1 MAICLRKSG
10 RWQTTLSLNVG
21 SGSVRISADSAVSAI
36 SAVWWDADFAECAET
51 ADLPEV
57 MIEIPASLAFWKNVL
72 TVMPVPWDFRHLSY
86 WRSHS
91 SGV

>member
-1 MAICLRKSG
+1 M
-10 RWQTTLSLNVG
+10 
-21 SGSVRISADSAVSAI
+21 
-36 SAVWWDADFAECAET
+36 
-51 ADLPEV
+51 

-72 TVMPVPWDFRHLSY
+72 TVMPVPWDFMHLSY